1 MMPSAMS
8 TGGHVPTI
16 FGDFRRVFIE

>member
-8 TGGHVPTI
+8 AGGHAPAI
-16 FGDFRRVFIE
+16 FDDFRRVFIE

>member
-8 TGGHVPTI
+8 AGGQAPTI

>member
-8 TGGHVPTI
+8 AGGHAPTI
-16 FGDFRRVFIE
+16 FDDFRRVFIE

>member
-8 TGGHVPTI
+8 AGGHAPAI
-16 FGDFRRVFIE
+16 FDGFRREFIE